1 MRWPSV
7 EKNFNKTSFSR
18 CLVSYHTLELQTSDI
33 RIMQKMLVIGLHSL
47 SHSAKQVNAKK
58 QSMSVKMKKC
68 LALSAFDIR
77 PGYDL
82 N

>member
-1 MRWPSV
+1 
-7 EKNFNKTSFSR
+7 
-18 CLVSYHTLELQTSDI
+18 
-33 RIMQKMLVIGLHSL
+33 MLVIGLHSL

-68 LALSAFDIR
+68 LALSAFVIR